1 MPFISCEGVRV
12 FWRTDGRPEAPA
24 LVLANSLGSDTSL
37 WDALVPELVRKYH
50 VIRLDLPGHGA
61 SIVSGEKTQWT
72 VPELA
77 SHVLQAADAAGAQ
90 SFDFVGVSIGGMI
103 GLWLGANSKRVK
115 RLVVSNTAATSNPP
129 VWTDRIRT
137 SQDKGL
143 SALVDGTMQR
153 WFSAEFLAQGSPQL
167 ATIRE
172 HFLQVDPRGYAG
184 CCAAIRD
191 LAIESELRG
200 VSAPTLVISG
210 KHDVAMPPG
219 AAQAIAD
226 AVPQG
231 RQLELPVAHIPHIQ
245 APAPFLEAVL
255 QHLESRDA

>member
-1 MPFISCEGVRV
+1 MPFINSEGAHV
-12 FWRTDGRPEAPA
+12 FWRTDGRPGAPA

-37 WDALVPELVRKYH
+37 WDALVPELVRDYH

-61 SIVSGEKTQWT
+61 SMVTGEKTQWT

-77 SHVLQAADAAGAQ
+77 SHVLQVADAARAEV
-90 SFDFVGVSIGGMI
+90 FDFVGVSIGGMI
-103 GLWLGANSKRVK
+103 GLWLAANTRRVK

-129 VWTDRIRT
+129 IWAERIRV
-137 SQDKGL
+137 SAEQGL

-153 WFSAEFLAQGSPQL
+153 WFSPEFLGQDTPQL

-172 HFLQVDPRGYAG
+172 HFLQVDQRGYAG

-191 LAIESELRG
+191 LDIQGGLRRIS
-200 VSAPTLVISG
+200 VPTLVISG

-226 AVPQG
+226 AIPNA
-231 RQLELPVAHIPHIQ
+231 RHLELPVAHIPHIEDPAAFL
-245 APAPFLEAVL
+245 APVR
-255 QHLESRDA
+255 QHLGS